1 MNEMALTS
9 PLGGVVREEPWD
21 QGSASVSEEQVEIA
35 VSVEALVSLVLDLEA
50 LGVEPCPDLPAI
62 GIVVIATRD
71 RTDIFAPDGGWAA
84 APGRV
89 LGHLFACPEGRI
101 NSGDRWIRA

>member
-1 MNEMALTS
+1 VALTS

-50 LGVEPCPDLPAI
+50 LVSLVLDLEALVSLVLDLEALGVEPCPDLPAI
-62 GIVVIATRD
+62 GIVVVATRD
-71 RTDIFAPDGGWAA
+71 RTDIFAPDGG
-84 APGRV
+84 
-89 LGHLFACPEGRI
+89 
-101 NSGDRWIRA
+101 